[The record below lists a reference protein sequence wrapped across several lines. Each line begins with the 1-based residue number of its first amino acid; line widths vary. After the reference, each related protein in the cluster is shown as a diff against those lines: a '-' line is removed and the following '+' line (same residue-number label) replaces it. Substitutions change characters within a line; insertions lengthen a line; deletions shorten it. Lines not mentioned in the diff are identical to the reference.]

1 MKKVYFLL
9 VISIILFSCST
20 QESEYN
26 SEKMTLD
33 QIRTDWRFYGFDI
46 YYQNYKVDSLLLNE
60 FKNSYNPANFK
71 FLFFTSPAC
80 YTCGKLDSIIPFA
93 LKIIKS
99 AGFYDS
105 CFEIYN
111 TPIKTAHHPYETI
124 LKLNDVPAAF
134 SFDRKTKFYSILD
147 TFYKRRVDDA
157 TLKLE
162 QVLIE
167 SVK

>member
-1 MKKVYFLL
+1 MKKVYFLIAISFLL
-9 VISIILFSCST
+9 VSCST

-26 SEKMTLD
+26 SEKITLD
-33 QIRTDWRFYGFDI
+33 QIRNDWRFYGFDI
-46 YYQNYKVDSLLLNE
+46 YYSNYKVDTLLLNE
-60 FKNSYNPANFK
+60 FKSTYNPVNFK

-99 AGFYDS
+99 AGFNDS

-111 TPIKTAHHPYETI
+111 TPIKTAHQPYETI
-124 LKLNDVPAAF
+124 LKLNDVPSAF
-134 SFDRKTKFYSILD
+134 SFDRNTKFYSILD
-147 TFYKRRVDDA
+147 TFYSRKVNDA
-157 TLKLE
+157 SLKLE